1 MEYGTKITIDSA
13 SLANKGLEVIEAC
26 RLFKVKPEQVK
37 VTIHPQSLIH
47 SLIKT
52 TDGVLYAQIS
62 PPDMRHPILT
72 ALMWPTIVPNSLEE
86 FDITSE
92 GTMTFAPPRFEDF
105 PMLSLAYKALSMGE
119 SATIAYN
126 AANEVAVSAFLKE
139 QILFT
144 DISSVTEKVLEQDW
158 SMDVTSIQEVF
169 SFDDRGR
176 QLAQAAVETLQS
188 QNSRGPQ

>member
-1 MEYGTKITIDSA
+1 MPY
-13 SLANKGLEVIEAC
+13 
-26 RLFKVKPEQVK
+26 
-37 VTIHPQSLIH
+37 
-47 SLIKT
+47 
-52 TDGVLYAQIS
+52 
-62 PPDMRHPILT
+62 
-72 ALMWPTIVPNSLEE
+72 VP
-86 FDITSE
+86 
-92 GTMTFAPPRFEDF
+92 
-105 PMLSLAYKALSMGE
+105 
-119 SATIAYN
+119 
-126 AANEVAVSAFLKE
+126 AFLKE

>member
-1 MEYGTKITIDSA
+1 
-13 SLANKGLEVIEAC
+13 
-26 RLFKVKPEQVK
+26 
-37 VTIHPQSLIH
+37 
-47 SLIKT
+47 
-52 TDGVLYAQIS
+52 
-62 PPDMRHPILT
+62 
-72 ALMWPTIVPNSLEE
+72 
-86 FDITSE
+86 
-92 GTMTFAPPRFEDF
+92 
-105 PMLSLAYKALSMGE
+105 MGE